1 MGVGGSVGFPGSASD
16 EAPACRCSR
25 DARDTGSIPG
35 LGKSPGEGNGNSLV
49 GFLPGKF
56 QRERNLA
63 GYSPGGHKES
73 DTTRACTHMA
83 RLGEMKNLGR
93 AAEVK

>member
-1 MGVGGSVGFPGSASD
+1 MKHLPADAAEMQETPVQSLGWENPLEKEMAIRSCISCLENSKERTGG
-16 EAPACRCSR
+16 
-25 DARDTGSIPG
+25 
-35 LGKSPGEGNGNSLV
+35 
-49 GFLPGKF
+49 
-56 QRERNLA
+56 LA

>member
-1 MGVGGSVGFPGSASD
+1 MGLEGSVGFPGSASD
-16 EAPACRCSR
+16 EEPACRCSR

-35 LGKSPGEGNGNSLV
+35 LGKSPGEGNGNSLAY
-49 GFLPGKF
+49 FLPGKF
-56 QRERNLA
+56 QRERNRVS
-63 GYSPGGHKES
+63 YSPGGQKES
-73 DTTRACTHMA
+73 DTTGACTHVG